1 MEIHKQGITFVLLLL
16 IFTNCS
22 RKPSLQWIPFS
33 WEGDTISGIYIEK
46 AFLNVPVK
54 IENLPYE
61 FTMEHI
67 ILSFTGILLLLIS
80 KKPHL

>member
-16 IFTNCS
+16 IFTS
-22 RKPSLQWIPFS
+22 RTQQPSLQWIPFS

-54 IENLPYE
+54 
-61 FTMEHI
+61 
-67 ILSFTGILLLLIS
+67 
-80 KKPHL
+80 

>member
-1 MEIHKQGITFVLLLL
+1 MKIHKQGITFVLLLL
-16 IFTNCS
+16 VFTSCS

-46 AFLNVPVK
+46 AFLNVP
-54 IENLPYE
+54 
-61 FTMEHI
+61 EHI